1 MEVDWDKRRDELEQ
15 HVSDA
20 VAKLLNHTGATG
32 LIARLA
38 DGRVLAIGKAEDIRE
53 SLTQA
58 SLMHDRAPT
67 YRVILDAVI
76 LETKAGIS
84 DWH

>member
-1 MEVDWDKRRDELEQ
+1 MDWNERRDELEQ

-20 VAKLLNHTGATG
+20 VARLLTHTGAIG
-32 LIARLA
+32 LIAPLS

-53 SLTQA
+53 SLRADT
-58 SLMHDRAPT
+58 LMNNRTPA

-76 LETKAGIS
+76 LETKAGMP

>member
-1 MEVDWDKRRDELEQ
+1 MDWDKRRDELEQ

-20 VAKLLNHTGATG
+20 VAKLLKHTGAIG
-32 LIARLA
+32 LIAPLS

-53 SLTQA
+53 SLRPDT
-58 SLMHDRAPT
+58 LMKDRTPA

-76 LETKAGIS
+76 LETKSGAS